1 MINMHM
7 QVIQNEKN
15 NNIEE
20 QQNKYL
26 NNEVKKSN
34 YCDISLLK
42 LIDEWSDIEANLYP
56 IKNNKI
62 LKKIKYEIKKFI
74 YSNIL
79 HKIKVNFS
87 LFKIYYNYKYSYN
100 LSYVNNQY
108 LFDICSNSCDYFY
121 EILKKYH
128 QENDFQSGATLLE
141 EKHGKEVD
149 QKNENDL
156 TCSENTCT
164 VQKNYN
170 KYMDELFHENDSINN
185 NEEKC
190 LILTQLYTSIVYYFI
205 LLIKNKYYL
214 DFICLYMY
222 IKFYFSLNRL
232 FIKRNICLNFTCHKT
247 FLDLLFLLS
256 DISIYNNFDD
266 ENNGKKENEWEKKY
280 TNKLGDFYNFDKF
293 DENINIGNLT
303 NLSFN
308 LLLNLR
314 VNINFYETNYDIDQ
328 NKYKYICKYL
338 LIFQNELIQKYVIK
352 INELTSLTLKYKQH
366 ISKKNK
372 QTKQDSNSGYT
383 HLSNPSESYI
393 QDSLTDYLSVHCTD
407 QPNHILNP
415 RQQNYGEI
423 NGFSSTHA
431 NSPHP
436 YDAYENFS
444 NKNSLLKNYIF
455 QKSSNIFNI
464 GNAGN
469 AGNDMGME
477 NLSMLYEDNNL
488 SSYNNKFLSTN
499 PMIMQFDNH
508 TNVKNSYFENQ
519 FVFICL
525 NNKTYRIQI
534 EKLIPNFFHKKTIL
548 NLGSEYIYNDQA
560 DIDLLN
566 FFSPS
571 NNQPNIILKRNTKCM
586 IKYFDQPN
594 YNDVNKNRT
603 DHFDNEEC
611 NSFLWGKSYANDT
624 LILKILER
632 KIINEK
638 NEQSEKYKN
647 NYLNIINSIYVTL
660 HKNVI
665 CSIDH
670 RIEEYRYIIFKKF
683 FIFFANHFQKN
694 NENWKSYTLE
704 CLVGYEN
711 EMFIANKK
719 ERKIVGTDINY
730 NKFCEKK
737 IKNGSIYISKN
748 IICVD
753 YNIAFWEKQKNKKYF
768 DLHFKPFQ
776 NIFSSPFYQKYFHIF
791 LYFSKIGSLVRY
803 IKTFVKV
810 FLKLIYKKEKDYTS
824 KNAHTTKK
832 FHILDERTNAH
843 ATKKYHILDERTN
856 AHTTRKYHILDERT
870 NAHFNGIIPFGDIFI
885 SFVNSVNKYILKY
898 EKVIR
903 KIILYADLKTPLD
916 IYNKIKQ
923 HTECITFLSFLC
935 SCYTYKADIFNKNP
949 FSFYQNCNLNK
960 ENAKFVTEYNY
971 VSNVIYGLTHK
982 TKLNESKRL
991 ALNNNKDNANHKFET
1006 KNNCLFIFPRGNELI
1021 SYVYSFYYLFINTNN
1036 KNLKK
1041 LCKYIFLKI
1050 IKPFL
1055 HFLYSYV
1062 FMGINKDCY
1071 FEYILNEKMNMQF
1084 FFIHTDRQIIFNKP
1098 NLKSN
1103 QTLSLP
1109 IFLKYAIQIVYETA
1123 SLSKFL
1129 RRSSENDFYLSLPNF
1144 PPKKPFQNDKKNKKT
1159 NKSKRT
1165 NKVEDFCIKN
1175 ETEIA
1180 KFLCSASINKIKNFL
1195 NFYDKYKKIKKKKK
1209 KKKTQNIFI
1218 KCWNNEKYLNYVHKK
1233 TRKTV
1238 GNKLRNYFDTFCL
1251 FLLNVNDNTINHESF
1266 IKGKGF
1272 TKNKRHSTTSHE
1284 GKQTQIMY
1292 NHFGNFRKL
1301 KKIKNNFKY
1310 SMNRY
1315 TKIATMKSSPKI
1327 RSLVSINKRKKK
1339 KKKKKIIFYKKKI
1352 NRLAKQNKTHYD
1364 TDALSTSLSSSD
1376 DEIEQADNMYNNL
1389 NIDSKTDPL
1398 LSKNMAMQIQRNAQ
1412 TQEQKEIDSQ
1422 NGYNINKK
1430 NENIELIDLFKFKT
1444 HTEYDPSNDIL
1455 WQKNNLIKF
1464 KINYKEET
1472 QIKND
1477 VKPCQPIHDKSIK
1490 TTYINEKNV
1499 EVKSVN
1505 YFLYR
1510 NIFIPIN
1517 NHFYTINKILVH
1529 SYLINKNLL
1538 AYLCLLKCLLFD
1550 ECEDNYNFL
1559 SSIMINKN
1567 NNLTKFQ
1574 NINLNNFEIEDSCE
1588 NKIKI
1593 YKTNNTYHSRKL
1605 SNSISN
1611 KNKILIEHKFNTN
1624 FYKANLI
1631 TNKFFNININLH
1643 IPSILKIFFDN
1654 DVVNYYKNIYC
1665 LVSLFYFTINNLKDI
1680 FFIIRLFS
1688 KPVIYKYAEKVP
1700 DELHTTS
1707 DENGI
1712 EKKSEKKNEKN
1723 IFSNA
1728 SFKYMNII
1736 KKIANKHK
1744 DYTDENEDIENFFCV
1759 ISKKSSH
1766 TFLTNHKILNVG
1778 FDKKFLNN
1786 NNNKIIKYLE
1796 NVKIFN
1802 EILNDFNKIRSEM
1815 LLIITYL
1822 YDYIININIYK
1833 NYFLCFQNMLK
1844 TDQFIQLIYIH
1855 KYFLQYIFK
1864 FSFLASNFFFFS
1876 KIIFNIINTIDQFKK
1891 LVTSLQPL
1899 DNLNSDQDQTFSLI
1913 FDKHHKIV
1921 EENIILLTSEEA
1933 QKIIKNFYINRNN
1946 LVTHITKFQNNNLDY
1961 IYNKFYFND
1970 YYSSLFDQS

>member
-7 QVIQNEKN
+7 QVIQNENN

-56 IKNNKI
+56 IKNKKI

-128 QENDFQSGATLLE
+128 QENDYQSCDTFLE
-141 EKHGKEVD
+141 EKHGKEAE

-164 VQKNYN
+164 VHKNYN

-222 IKFYFSLNRL
+222 IKFYFSLNQL

-266 ENNGKKENEWEKKY
+266 ENNGRKENEWGRKY
-280 TNKLGDFYNFDKF
+280 TNKLGDFYNFDKV

-328 NKYKYICKYL
+328 NKHKYICKYL
-338 LIFQNELIQKYVIK
+338 LFFQNELIQKYIIK
-352 INELTSLTLKYKQH
+352 INELTNLTTIYKQH

-372 QTKQDSNSGYT
+372 QTKQDDNSGYT
-383 HLSNPSESYI
+383 HLSNHSESYI
-393 QDSLTDYLSVHCTD
+393 QDSLADYMSVHCTD
-407 QPNHILNP
+407 QPKHILNS
-415 RQQNYGEI
+415 RQKNYNEM
-423 NGFSSTHA
+423 NGFSSAHG
-431 NSPHP
+431 NSTHP

-455 QKSSNIFNI
+455 QKSNNIFNI
-464 GNAGN
+464 GNVGN
-469 AGNDMGME
+469 NMDMDS
-477 NLSMLYEDNNL
+477 LSILYEDTNL
-488 SSYNNKFLSTN
+488 SNYNNKFLNNN

-508 TNVKNSYFENQ
+508 TNVKNNYFENQ

-525 NNKTYRIQI
+525 NNKTYKIQI
-534 EKLIPNFFHKKTIL
+534 EKLIPNFVHKKTIL

-566 FFSPS
+566 FFNFP
-571 NNQPNIILKRNTKCM
+571 NNQTNIILKRDTKCI
-586 IKYFDQPN
+586 IKYFDKPN
-594 YNDVNKNRT
+594 YNDINKNRT
-603 DHFDNEEC
+603 EHFDNEEC

-638 NEQSEKYKN
+638 NEKYKN

-683 FIFFANHFQKN
+683 FIFFANNFQKN
-694 NENWKSYTLE
+694 NDSWKNFTLE

-711 EMFIANKK
+711 EMFTANKK
-719 ERKIVGTDINY
+719 QRKIVGTDINY
-730 NKFCEKK
+730 DQFCKKK
-737 IKNGSIYISKN
+737 IKKIKDGSIYISKN

-753 YNIAFWEKQKNKKYF
+753 YNIAFWEKKKNNKYF
-768 DLHFKPFQ
+768 YLYFKPFQ

-803 IKTFVKV
+803 IKTFVRV
-810 FLKLIYKKEKDYTS
+810 FLKLIYKKDEDYTS
-824 KNAHTTKK
+824 ENAHIPRKSK
-832 FHILDERTNAH
+832 LLDE
-843 ATKKYHILDERTN
+843 TKDTQ
-856 AHTTRKYHILDERT
+856 
-870 NAHFNGIIPFGDIFI
+870 FNDIIPFGDIFI
-885 SFVNSVNKYILKY
+885 SFVNSVNKYIIKY

-923 HTECITFLSFLC
+923 HTECVTFLSFLC
-935 SCYTYKADIFNKNP
+935 SCYTYKVDIFNKNP
-949 FSFYQNCNLNK
+949 FSFYQTANLNK
-960 ENAKFVTEYNY
+960 ENTKFVTEYNY
-971 VSNVIYGLTHK
+971 VSNVIYGLTHNNSQK
-982 TKLNESKRL
+982 TKLNEDKRL
-991 ALNNNKDNANHKFET
+991 ALNKNKNIDHHKFET
-1006 KNNCLFIFPRGNELI
+1006 KNKCLFIFPRGNELI
-1021 SYVYSFYYLFINTNN
+1021 SYIYSFYYLFININN

-1071 FEYILNEKMNMQF
+1071 FEYILNEKINMQF
-1084 FFIHTDRQIIFNKP
+1084 FFIHTGRQIIFNKP

-1129 RRSSENDFYLSLPNF
+1129 RRSSENDFYLSLPKF
-1144 PPKKPFQNDKKNKKT
+1144 PSNKSFQNGKKNKKT
-1159 NKSKRT
+1159 NKSKRA
-1165 NKVEDFCIKN
+1165 NRVEDFCIKN

-1195 NFYDKYKKIKKKKK
+1195 NFYDKYKKIKKKEKK
-1209 KKKTQNIFI
+1209 KKSQNIFI

-1238 GNKLRNYFDTFCL
+1238 GNKLRNYFDIFCL
-1251 FLLNVNDNTINHESF
+1251 FLLNANDNTINHESL
-1266 IKGKGF
+1266 IKGDSF
-1272 TKNKRHSTTSHE
+1272 TKNERHPTTSHE
-1284 GKQTQIMY
+1284 GKQKQIMY
-1292 NHFGNFRKL
+1292 NHFGNFSKL

-1315 TKIATMKSSPKI
+1315 TNMATMKSSPKI
-1327 RSLVSINKRKKK
+1327 HSLVSINKRKKK
-1339 KKKKKIIFYKKKI
+1339 KKKKKSIIFYKKKV
-1352 NRLAKQNKTHYD
+1352 NRLTKQNKTHYD
-1364 TDALSTSLSSSD
+1364 TDALSTSLSSTD
-1376 DEIEQADNMYNNL
+1376 DEIEQVDNMDNDL
-1389 NIDSKTDPL
+1389 NMDSKTDPL
-1398 LSKNMAMQIQRNAQ
+1398 LSKNMAIQRQYNAHP
-1412 TQEQKEIDSQ
+1412 QEQKEIDFQ
-1422 NGYNINKK
+1422 NAHYINKK

-1444 HTEYDPSNDIL
+1444 HTEYEYSDDIL
-1455 WQKNNLIKF
+1455 CQKNNLIKF

-1472 QIKND
+1472 QIKNST
-1477 VKPCQPIHDKSIK
+1477 KPFQPIHDKSIK
-1490 TTYINEKNV
+1490 TTYINEHNV

-1559 SSIMINKN
+1559 SSIMLNKN
-1567 NNLTKFQ
+1567 NNLTKLQ
-1574 NINLNNFEIEDSCE
+1574 NINLNNLEIEDNCE

-1593 YKTNNTYHSRKL
+1593 NKTSNIYYSRKL
-1605 SNSISN
+1605 SNSISH

-1631 TNKFFNININLH
+1631 TNKFFNININIH

-1688 KPVIYKYAEKVP
+1688 KPVIYKYAEKIP
-1700 DELHTTS
+1700 DGSHTTS
-1707 DENGI
+1707 DENEV
-1712 EKKSEKKNEKN
+1712 EKKSEKKNEKKL
-1723 IFSNA
+1723 FSNT

-1744 DYTDENEDIENFFCV
+1744 DYTDENEDIENCFCV

-1778 FDKKFLNN
+1778 FDKKFLNSN
-1786 NNNKIIKYLE
+1786 NSKIIKYLE

-1891 LVTSLQPL
+1891 LVTSLQLL
-1899 DNLNSDQDQTFSLI
+1899 DNLNSDQDQTFSLL